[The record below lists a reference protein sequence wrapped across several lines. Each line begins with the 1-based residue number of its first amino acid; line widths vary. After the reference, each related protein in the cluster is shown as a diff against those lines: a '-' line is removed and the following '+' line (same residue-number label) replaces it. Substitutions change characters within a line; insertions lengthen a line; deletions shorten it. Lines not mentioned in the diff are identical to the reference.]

1 MSMISCSAEY
11 FLDRDQFIKFFF
23 NMASDLR
30 ENLSNANDQAPV
42 FIVLNGQGQSG
53 KELVAL
59 AFDMAFHPEKFPES
73 VIDRN
78 VKADFLLHSSRADY
92 IHFVNAQGQVCETSD
107 DVDIFLQKIA
117 NQAPQSQIHF
127 VSNLK
132 HVFARNSDDKTI
144 LNSQVLD
151 MAVIV
156 TKDDDIV
163 RKESGLDAN
172 TLHKMLFGFRRTCS
186 LNIRPTSPLAMQLK

>member
-1 MSMISCSAEY
+1 MNMTSHNTEY
-11 FLDRDQFIKFFF
+11 FLDRDQFIRFFF

-30 ENLSNANDQAPV
+30 DNLSNTRDQTPI
-42 FIVLNGQGQSG
+42 FIALNGQGQSG
-53 KELVAL
+53 KELIAL
-59 AFDMAFHPEKFPES
+59 VFDMAFHPEKYPRS
-73 VIDRN
+73 IIDRN
-78 VKADFLLHSSRADY
+78 TKADFLLHSSRASY
-92 IHFVNAQGQVCETSD
+92 IHFLNAQGLVCETSD

-144 LNSQVLD
+144 LNSQLLD
-151 MAVIV
+151 IAVIV
-156 TKDDDIV
+156 TKDDDLA

-172 TLHKMLFGFRRTCS
+172 TLQKMLFGFRRTCS
-186 LNIRPTSPLAMQLK
+186 LSVRSTSPLAVHLK